1 MSDRSPSRPALPRFV
16 ALVALAL
23 STPNAMADTPPLLID
38 DFSRSDGR
46 SALGTAWQ
54 GFTDRVMGG
63 RSDMRAGVVELD
75 DGRALAMSGQVR
87 LDNNGGFIQVRLPL
101 AASGRFDASG
111 YGAILLRVR
120 GEPGPYYLHLR
131 SADTRLPWQY
141 YRAPIAVSSDWQD
154 LRIEFSAFTPEALR
168 SPLDRS
174 RLQSLAVVAYGEVFE
189 AAIEVARVELLP

>member
-1 MSDRSPSRPALPRFV
+1 MIPAALACTCRRLLLASLLLVLCIGAAMAEAPAL
-16 ALVALAL
+16 LV
-23 STPNAMADTPPLLID
+23 D
-38 DFSRSDGR
+38 DFSRDDGR

-63 RSDMRAGVVELD
+63 RSDMRAGLVEID
-75 DGRALAMSGQVR
+75 DGHALAMSGQVR

-101 AASGRFDASG
+101 ATSGRFDASG
-111 YGAILLRVR
+111 FSAIGLRVR
-120 GEPGPYYLHLR
+120 GRPGPWYLHLR

-141 YRAPIAVSSDWQD
+141 YRAPIAVGEDWQD

-189 AAIEVARVELLP
+189 GAIEVARIELLP